1 MWDWKKLHLRNA
13 VFASIIALTF
23 MVILPGVSA
32 SSAPSASAEM
42 YYSMGRGYAVKDD
55 FDMAVVAFEKAVASS
70 LDWPEAHNAL
80 GEAYAKLLRF
90 EDALAE
96 FDKALELKKDYMEAD
111 MNRRRAMIAV
121 KQYKPMQG
129 SRLRPWHKV
138 AILGIVTAAVAV
150 ISAIIV
156 YSTS

>member
-1 MWDWKKLHLRNA
+1 MWDWEKLHIRNVA
-13 VFASIIALTF
+13 FVSIMALTF

-32 SSAPSASAEM
+32 SSAPTASAEM
-42 YYSMGRGYAVKDD
+42 YYSMGQKYAVEDD

-70 LDWPEAHNAL
+70 PDWPEPHNAL

-96 FDKALELKKDYMEAD
+96 FDKALELKKDYMQAD
-111 MNRRRAMIAV
+111 MNRRRTMIAV
-121 KQYKPMQG
+121 KQYKPMEG
-129 SRLRPWHKV
+129 SRLKPWHKV
-138 AILGIVTAAVAV
+138 AILGVITAAVAV